1 MEEEVGA
8 AAADP
13 VAVPV
18 ADGRLDKEA
27 GEGVEVESPVA
38 VAVAVAATEREETE
52 AREEAERRA
61 AEAEDW
67 ERRDCEA
74 IERES

>member
-1 MEEEVGA
+1 MEQEVGA

-18 ADGRLDKEA
+18 ADGRLDKEG
-27 GEGVEVESPVA
+27 GEGVEVEIP
-38 VAVAVAATEREETE
+38 VAVAATEREETE